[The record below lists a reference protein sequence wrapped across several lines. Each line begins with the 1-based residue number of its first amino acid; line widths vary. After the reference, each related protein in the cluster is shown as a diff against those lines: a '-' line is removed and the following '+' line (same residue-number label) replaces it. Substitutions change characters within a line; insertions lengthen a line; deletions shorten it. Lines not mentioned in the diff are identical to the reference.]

1 MQAGMRIYDTAV
13 CTMVRIQRQCNGN
26 QIWRK
31 HGIGKKDYGIE
42 GQAGSAAALA
52 AIYVKKKFVCAF
64 MRHMLYCSSYNV
76 RDY

>member
-1 MQAGMRIYDTAV
+1 MQAGMRITAV
-13 CTMVRIQRQCNGN
+13 CAMIRIQRQCNGN

-52 AIYVKKKFVCAF
+52 AIYVKNFVCAF